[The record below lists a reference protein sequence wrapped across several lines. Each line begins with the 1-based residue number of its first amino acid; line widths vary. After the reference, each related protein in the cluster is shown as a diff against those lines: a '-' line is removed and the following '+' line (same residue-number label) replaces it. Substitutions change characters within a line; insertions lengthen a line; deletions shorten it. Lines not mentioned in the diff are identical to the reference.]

1 MRITLSRQLG
11 AGGSLVAERVAERLG
26 FQLVDRAL
34 VDSVAARAGVPP
46 ADVARL
52 EERTPGLLERF
63 LHVSAAELPDLFVP
77 ATGALDELEEAK
89 LVRATR
95 ALVRE
100 LAASG
105 RVVIV
110 GRGAWAILAAEPQ
123 ALHARVVAPRAYRVA
138 QLAARGF
145 DAKAAETLLERSDA
159 ERARYFETYYG
170 LDVDDAAHFDVVLN
184 AQRLGVDGAAEL
196 IVARARALGW

>member
-63 LHVSAAELPDLFVP
+63 LHV
-77 ATGALDELEEAK
+77 
-89 LVRATR
+89 
-95 ALVRE
+95 
-100 LAASG
+100 
-105 RVVIV
+105 
-110 GRGAWAILAAEPQ
+110 
-123 ALHARVVAPRAYRVA
+123 
-138 QLAARGF
+138 
-145 DAKAAETLLERSDA
+145 
-159 ERARYFETYYG
+159 
-170 LDVDDAAHFDVVLN
+170 
-184 AQRLGVDGAAEL
+184 
-196 IVARARALGW
+196 

>member
-77 ATGALDELEEAK
+77 ATGAQGELEEAK

-100 LAASG
+100 LAATG

-110 GRGAWAILAAEPQ
+110 GRGAWAILAADPQ

-145 DAKAAETLLERSDA
+145 DAKAAETLLERSDT

-184 AQRLGVDGAAEL
+184 AQRLGVEGAAEL

>member
-1 MRITLSRQLG
+1 MRVTVSRQLG

-46 ADVARL
+46 ADVVRL

-77 ATGALDELEEAK
+77 ASFALDELEEAK

-100 LAASG
+100 LAATG

-110 GRGAWAILAAEPQ
+110 GRGAWAVLAADPQ

-145 DAKAAETLLERSDA
+145 ERKAAETLVERSDA

-170 LDVDDAAHFDVVLN
+170 LDLDDATHFDLVLN
-184 AQRLGVDGAAEL
+184 AERLGVEGAAEL
-196 IVARARALGW
+196 IVTRARALGW